1 MKLYLIA
8 LLAALTAGIF
18 AFAPVS
24 EKKIVKQFKYS
35 GPSDP
40 AGYEVV
46 ENWQVGDNLSTCP
59 GSGSTVCL
67 LTPDDENIDTVS
79 ELIAELQAN
88 DFVNMNILDDR
99 P

>member
-1 MKLYLIA
+1 MRVF
-8 LLAALTAGIF
+8 LLAILATLTIGIF
-18 AFAPVS
+18 AFAPRT
-24 EKKIVKQFKYS
+24 ENKIAKQFKYS

-40 AGYEVV
+40 AGYEIA

-67 LTPDDENIDTVS
+67 LTPDDESIDTVS

-88 DFVNMNILDDR
+88 EFNNMNILDDR